1 MASTPVTTAAA
12 SETPRVTLP
21 RPEPP
26 RLHSGK
32 TFFWG
37 IVLILAVGFLAWL
50 LIGYFG
56 TGSFEDLDQKRVK
69 ERQVILQKRN
79 DEDAKLLN
87 DPPSYFDKDKGKIR
101 VPITEAMKLALHR
114 APGQQAARDVSA
126 HRFPAAARRCADLA
140 GQGRGFAQGRQHQPV
155 GVQPDLAPSLA
166 RSFSRRRVVA
176 SADARAAEHDVH
188 ASARRCADPGR
199 DAAGRHRRDQYPD
212 AAPGYDQQRAQPR
225 QSASQRCAAAALA
238 SRSRQH
244 RDERR
249 QPDAFRRAGA
259 ALDQPDPARRAVGKH
274 AFAQPAG
281 TRRDARRHA
290 LICTNLPTP

>member
-101 VPITEAMKLALHR
+101 VPITEAMKLALI
-114 APGQQAARDVSA
+114 ALQANKPHAMYPLTDSPPQ
-126 HRFPAAARRCADLA
+126 PAAAPTSPDKGA
-140 GQGRGFAQGRQHQPV
+140 GSPKDGSINPSASNPTLPQASPGASPAAASSPVPTPVPPSTMSTPAPAGAPTPGATPQVGTAATSTPTPPPATTNNALNPGNPPPNGAQPQPS
-155 GVQPDLAPSLA
+155 P
-166 RSFSRRRVVA
+166 
-176 SADARAAEHDVH
+176 
-188 ASARRCADPGR
+188 
-199 DAAGRHRRDQYPD
+199 
-212 AAPGYDQQRAQPR
+212 AAPGNT
-225 QSASQRCAAAALA
+225 
-238 SRSRQH
+238 
-244 RDERR
+244 E
-249 QPDAFRRAGA
+249 
-259 ALDQPDPARRAVGKH
+259 
-274 AFAQPAG
+274 
-281 TRRDARRHA
+281 
-290 LICTNLPTP
+290 TNGGSPTPSGAQGQPLTSPTPPAAPSENTPSPNPQEPGATPGGTP